1 MPIVLLYVFAS
12 RPLVHIFL
20 DSPTGLAM
28 DTGIAFLRIIAP
40 FYLVVSAKLVSD
52 GILRGAGL
60 MKQFMI
66 ATFTDLVLRVV
77 LAELLS
83 RTALGTTGIW
93 ISWPIGWT
101 IAMVLSIVFYA
112 KANWASPTRAN

>member
-1 MPIVLLYVFAS
+1 M
-12 RPLVHIFL
+12 
-20 DSPTGLAM
+20 
-28 DTGIAFLRIIAP
+28 
-40 FYLVVSAKLVSD
+40 
-52 GILRGAGL
+52 
-60 MKQFMI
+60 
-66 ATFTDLVLRVV
+66 FTDLVLRVA